1 MTVAADDLQRLR
13 ADIQRLER
21 GGAMTK
27 DTRFPLAIGAAE
39 IDAALPGGGLSRH
52 GLHEVLGGSVTEA
65 AAACGFA
72 AGVLAR
78 ATATTT
84 GPVLWCSVHTGG
96 DLYAPGLASYGIAP
110 DRVLV
115 VRPKDTEETFWAMEE
130 GLRSGA
136 VAAVL
141 GHLGDGARPPSH
153 TAFRRLQ
160 LAAERGGV
168 PGVLLRTG
176 DPARAAGPVATRW
189 HVRAVPSVPM
199 ELDAT
204 WLGNPRFDV
213 HLMRARAG
221 APGRWMVEWR
231 YDNDG
236 KAPGR
241 FAVVAGLGD
250 DGVVAQPKCPFEER
264 HVA

>member
-1 MTVAADDLQRLR
+1 MTAKTADLQRLR

-21 GGAMTK
+21 GGAMAR
-27 DTRFPLAIGAAE
+27 DARLPLATGAVE
-39 IDAALPGGGLSRH
+39 IDAALPGGGLARH
-52 GLHEVLGGSVTEA
+52 GLHEVLGGSDIEA

-78 ATATTT
+78 AAAVAS
-84 GPVLWCSVHTGG
+84 GPVLWCSAHTTG
-96 DLYAPGLASYGIAP
+96 DLYAPGLASYGIPP

-115 VRPKDTEETFWAMEE
+115 VRPKDADETFWAMEE

-141 GHLGDGARPPSH
+141 GYFGAGARVPGH

-160 LAAERGGV
+160 LAAERGDV

-176 DPARAAGPVATRW
+176 DPTRAAGPVATRW
-189 HVRAVPSVPM
+189 HVRAAPSVPATA
-199 ELDAT
+199 DAT
-204 WLGNPRFDV
+204 WLGRPCFDV

-221 APGRWMVEWR
+221 TPGRWMVEWR

-236 KAPGR
+236 KTPGR
-241 FAVVAGLGD
+241 FAVVADVAD
-250 DGVVAQPKCPFEER
+250 DSPLARPDGTFKSRRVA
-264 HVA
+264 